1 VKTPKRKS
9 AHDLLLIGRQYR
21 DAKRKLSPE
30 QFAQWRKERP
40 ELRHE
45 ARPDRVIVD
54 LDRRLAAL
62 AAMPVAQKYKHKMP
76 CTGVSTL
83 RELSKFGNAALEAL
97 FEVDLFG
104 PNTTRLQ
111 ADVLYG
117 LITGK
122 PVAPRHKRKPKSKS
136 KSGEGAP

>member
-1 VKTPKRKS
+1 MKALKRKN
-9 AHDLLLIGRQYR
+9 AHDLLLIGQQYR

-45 ARPDRVIVD
+45 ARPDRVITD
-54 LDRRLAAL
+54 LDKRLAAL
-62 AAMPVAQKYKHKMP
+62 AAMPVAQKYKHKLP

-83 RELSKFGNAALEAL
+83 RELPKFGNAALEAL
-97 FEVDLFG
+97 FEVDVFG
-104 PNTTRLQ
+104 PGTTRRQ
-111 ADVLYG
+111 VDVVYG

-122 PVAPRHKRKPKSKS
+122 PVAPRHRPKPGK
-136 KSGEGAP
+136 ATP